1 MAPAITSNVWGMI
14 RRLVKDNVLVISNA
28 GAPSDGTTG
37 TGAGKA
43 GPGSLLVDITN
54 KKLYQNTN
62 TKASPT
68 WQSLGDIAP
77 SEITLAQGRVL
88 VGDAG
93 GLAAALNSSAGG
105 NILVGNDTTMVAL
118 DASPDAQLVLGNG
131 TTITS
136 VAMSGD
142 ITIDNAGVTAIGA
155 TKVVLAMLATG
166 IAPSHVVKFAGEFT
180 TVGGD
185 ADESITVTGALATD
199 LAFVVLKTPGST
211 PRTVLNAEAA
221 TDAIEVEFSGDPSTD
236 HVVTYQ
242 VLRAAV

>member
-1 MAPAITSNVWGMI
+1 MAPAITNNIWGMW
-14 RRLVKDNVLVISNA
+14 RRLVNDNVLVISNA

-77 SEITLAQGRVL
+77 SEITLADG
-88 VGDAG
+88 
-93 GLAAALNSSAGG
+93 SY
-105 NILVGNDTTMVAL
+105 LVGNTSGL
-118 DASPDAQLVLGNG
+118 AQARV
-131 TTITS
+131 
-136 VAMSGD
+136 MSGD
-142 ITIDNAGVTAIGA
+142 ITQSNAGVTAIGA
-155 TKVVLAMLATG
+155 AKVVLAMLATG